1 MSGSKI
7 VVTGA
12 SGVLGTAVHK
22 AFEKALRYEVVGLKN
37 KSTASH
43 LVQLDLTDKEAT
55 KQKLEEIKPTCLH
68 CDWQGVIHCAAERRP
83 DVAEKLNVEVPGYLA
98 ELAKAINFTLVYIS
112 TDYVFDGRSPPP
124 GGYTPELPTNPLQIY
139 GQTKRDGETAVL
151 QARQQGSRAVV
162 LRVPVLQV
170 TSRRTASYGPAPNNA
185 DSAVNILV
193 DVVQDQSKES
203 NMDDYGIRY
212 PTNVL
217 DIASFLVRL
226 TDISFDT
233 LPPILHY
240 SANESFTK
248 YQMCKIFADILGL
261 NDMNHIKPVSTPPT
275 GAGATSRP
283 YNCHLSTAETE
294 KLLPLECTRFRTWW
308 EEYLHDGGK

>member
-1 MSGSKI
+1 MSGLKI
-7 VVTGA
+7 VVTGRHVFFASEKPHTEERSGA
-12 SGVLGTAVHK
+12 SGVLGTTVHK

-55 KQKLEEIKPTCLH
+55 KQKLEEIKPT
-68 CDWQGVIHCAAERRP
+68 WVIHCAAERRP
-83 DVAEKLNVEVPGYLA
+83 DVAEKDQVGTQLLNVGVPGYLA
-98 ELAKAINFTLVYIS
+98 ELARAINFTLVYIS
-112 TDYVFDGRSPPP
+112 TDYVFDGRSPPS

-139 GQTKRDGETAVL
+139 GLTKRD
-151 QARQQGSRAVV
+151 
-162 LRVPVLQV
+162 
-170 TSRRTASYGPAPNNA
+170 
-185 DSAVNILV
+185 AVNILV
-193 DVVQDQSKES
+193 DVVRDQSKES
-203 NMDDYGIRY
+203 NMDDYAIRY

-226 TDISFDT
+226 TDLSFDA

-240 SANESFTK
+240 SAHESFTK

-261 NDMNHIKPVSTPPT
+261 NSMNHIKPVSTPPT

-294 KLLPLECTRFRTWW
+294 KLLPLECTGFRTWW
-308 EEYLHDGGK
+308 KEYLRDGSE

>member
-1 MSGSKI
+1 MSASKI

-55 KQKLEEIKPTCLH
+55 KQKLEEIKPT
-68 CDWQGVIHCAAERRP
+68 WVIHCAAERRP
-83 DVAEKLNVEVPGYLA
+83 DVAEKDQVGTQLLNVGVPGYLA
-98 ELAKAINFTLVYIS
+98 ELAKAINFNLVYIS

-124 GGYTPELPTNPLQIY
+124 GGYTPESPTNPLQIY
-139 GQTKRDGETAVL
+139 GQTKQDGENVVL
-151 QARQQGSRAVV
+151 QARQQGAKAVV
-162 LRVPVLQV
+162 LRVPVL
-170 TSRRTASYGPAPNNA
+170 YGPAPNNA

-193 DVVQDQSKES
+193 DVVRDQSKES
-203 NMDDYGIRY
+203 NMDDYAIRY

-226 TDISFDT
+226 TGLADLRFDA

-261 NDMNHIKPVSTPPT
+261 NHMNHIKPVSTPPT

-283 YNCHLSTAETE
+283 YNCHLSTTETE
-294 KLLPLECTRFRTWW
+294 KLLPLECTGFKSWW
-308 EEYLHDGGK
+308 EEYLRDGGK

>member
-1 MSGSKI
+1 LQSNSNK
-7 VVTGA
+7 TET
-12 SGVLGTAVHK
+12 GVLGTAVHK

-55 KQKLEEIKPTCLH
+55 KQKLEEIKPT
-68 CDWQGVIHCAAERRP
+68 WVIHCAAERRP
-83 DVAEKLNVEVPGYLA
+83 DVAEKDQVGTQLLNVGVPGYLA
-98 ELAKAINFTLVYIS
+98 ELAKAINFNLVYIS

-124 GGYTPELPTNPLQIY
+124 GGYTPESPTNPLQIY
-139 GQTKRDGETAVL
+139 GQTKRDGENVVL
-151 QARQQGSRAVV
+151 QARQQGAKAVV
-162 LRVPVLQV
+162 LRVPVL
-170 TSRRTASYGPAPNNA
+170 YGPAPNNA

-193 DVVQDQSKES
+193 DVVRDQSKES
-203 NMDDYGIRY
+203 NMDDYAIRY

-226 TDISFDT
+226 TDLRFDA

-261 NDMNHIKPVSTPPT
+261 NHMNHIKPVSTPPT

-283 YNCHLSTAETE
+283 YNCHLSTTETE
-294 KLLPLECTRFRTWW
+294 KLLPLECTGFKSWW
-308 EEYLHDGGK
+308 EEYLRDGGK

>member
-12 SGVLGTAVHK
+12 SGVLGTAVYK

-55 KQKLEEIKPTCLH
+55 KRKLEEVKP
-68 CDWQGVIHCAAERRP
+68 DWVIHCAAERRP
-83 DVAEKLNVEVPGYLA
+83 DVAEKDQVGTQLLNVGVPGYLA
-98 ELAKAINFTLVYIS
+98 ELARTINFTLVYIS

-124 GGYTPELPTNPLQIY
+124 GGYIPESPTNPLQIY
-139 GQTKRDGETAVL
+139 GQTKRDGENAVL
-151 QARQQGSRAVV
+151 QARQQGAKAVV
-162 LRVPVLQV
+162 LRVPVL
-170 TSRRTASYGPAPNNA
+170 YGPAPNNT

-193 DVVQDQSKES
+193 DVVRDQSKES
-203 NMDDYGIRY
+203 NMDDYAIRY

-226 TDISFDT
+226 TDLSFDV

-261 NDMNHIKPVSTPPT
+261 DGINHVKPVSTPPT

-294 KLLPLECTRFRTWW
+294 KLLPLECTEFRTWW
-308 EEYLHDGGK
+308 QEYLHDGSK

>member
-22 AFEKALRYEVVGLKN
+22 AFEKALRCEVVGLKN

-55 KQKLEEIKPTCLH
+55 KQKLEEIQPT
-68 CDWQGVIHCAAERRP
+68 WVIHCAAERRP
-83 DVAEKLNVEVPGYLA
+83 DVAEKDPVGTQLLNVEVPGYLA

-124 GGYTPELPTNPLQIY
+124 GGYTPELPTSPLQIY

-162 LRVPVLQV
+162 LRVPVL
-170 TSRRTASYGPAPNNA
+170 YGPAPNNA

-193 DVVQDQSKES
+193 DVVQDRSKES

-226 TDISFDT
+226 TDISPDT

-294 KLLPLECTRFRTWW
+294 KLLPLECTGFRTWW

>member
-1 MSGSKI
+1 MPDTNKI

-12 SGVLGTAVHK
+12 SGVLGTAVYK
-22 AFEKALRYEVVGLKN
+22 EFKKALQYQVVGLKN
-37 KSTASH
+37 KSPASH

-55 KQKLEEIKPTCLH
+55 KQKFEEIKPS
-68 CDWQGVIHCAAERRP
+68 WVIHCAAERRP
-83 DVAEKLNVEVPGYLA
+83 DVAEKDLAGTQLLNVGVPEYLA
-98 ELAKAINFTLVYIS
+98 ELAGTLNFTLVYIS

-124 GGYTPELPTNPLQIY
+124 GGYTPESPTNPLQYY
-139 GQTKRDGETAVL
+139 GQTKRDGENVIL
-151 QARQQGSRAVV
+151 QAQQQGAKTVV
-162 LRVPVLQV
+162 LRVPVL
-170 TSRRTASYGPAPNNA
+170 YGPAPNNA

-193 DVVQDQSKES
+193 DIVRDQSKEV
-203 NMDDYGIRY
+203 NMDDYAIRY

-226 TDISFDT
+226 TDLEARKVDT

-248 YQMCKIFADILGL
+248 YDMCKIFADILGL
-261 NDMNHIKPVSTPPT
+261 DNMNHIKPVSTPPT
-275 GAGATSRP
+275 GAGATTRP

-294 KLLPLECTRFRTWW
+294 KLLPLQCSGFRQWW
-308 EEYLHDGGK
+308 EEYLTSGSK

>member
-1 MSGSKI
+1 MMSGSKI

-43 LVQLDLTDKEAT
+43 LVQLDLTDKETT
-55 KQKLEEIKPTCLH
+55 KQKLEEIKPT
-68 CDWQGVIHCAAERRP
+68 WVIHCAAERRP
-83 DVAEKLNVEVPGYLA
+83 DVAEKDQIGTQLLNVGVPGYLA
-98 ELAKAINFTLVYIS
+98 ELAKAIDFTLVYIS
-112 TDYVFDGRSPPP
+112 TDYVFDGRTPPP
-124 GGYTPELPTNPLQIY
+124 GGYTPESPTNPLQIY
-139 GQTKRDGETAVL
+139 GQTKRDGENAVL
-151 QARQQGSRAVV
+151 QARQQGARAIV
-162 LRVPVLQV
+162 LRVPVL
-170 TSRRTASYGPAPNNA
+170 YGPAPNNT

-193 DVVQDQSKES
+193 DVVRDQSKQS
-203 NMDDYGIRY
+203 SMDDYAIRY

-226 TDISFDT
+226 TDLSYDD

-261 NDMNHIKPVSTPPT
+261 NDMNHMKPVSTPPT

-283 YNCHLSTAETE
+283 YNCHLSTVETE
-294 KLLPLECTRFRTWW
+294 KLLPLECTGFRTWW
-308 EEYLHDGGK
+308 EEYLRDGSK

>member
-1 MSGSKI
+1 MSASKI

-55 KQKLEEIKPTCLH
+55 KQKLEEIKPT
-68 CDWQGVIHCAAERRP
+68 WVIHCAAERRP
-83 DVAEKLNVEVPGYLA
+83 DVAEKDQVGTQLLNVGVPGYLA
-98 ELAKAINFTLVYIS
+98 ELAKAINFNLVYIS

-124 GGYTPELPTNPLQIY
+124 GGYTPESPTNPLQIY
-139 GQTKRDGETAVL
+139 GQTKQDGENVVL
-151 QARQQGSRAVV
+151 QARQQGAKAVV
-162 LRVPVLQV
+162 LRVPVL
-170 TSRRTASYGPAPNNA
+170 YGPAPNNA

-193 DVVQDQSKES
+193 DVVRDQSKES
-203 NMDDYGIRY
+203 NMDDYAIRY

-226 TDISFDT
+226 TDLRFDA

-261 NDMNHIKPVSTPPT
+261 NHMNHIKPVSTPPT

-283 YNCHLSTAETE
+283 YNCHLSTTETE
-294 KLLPLECTRFRTWW
+294 KLLPLECTGFKSWW
-308 EEYLHDGGK
+308 EEYLRDGGK